1 MKKIKSPVAAI
12 LLAIVVSFISANA
25 QSIDCYETNL
35 PSGADCLDWSVETES
50 SPYYYQGYTCP
61 ITIKYKFREC
71 TYTEGG
77 CTKTIVQLKPISFSW
92 DWDTTICQG
101 LLSYLFPGYYADDF
115 SYMSPWNFEVMKTNL
130 MDQLS
135 YDFFE
140 DFYAGLAPSRKPDYD
155 CSGTPPN
162 CTFPYCK
169 NYEVFYSSPAC
180 QALCHGTFT
189 RNNETRMI
197 VCPLPCDGPNQGCC
211 TQTRYFC
218 MCNGQVYMESESSTS
233 SASCEN
239 STPPYDKCTGSSTP
253 TGYWEER
260 YLDPCEIICPEE

>member
-35 PSGADCLDWSVETES
+35 PSGVIVLIGLLETES

-135 YDFFE
+135 YDF
-140 DFYAGLAPSRKPDYD
+140 SKI
-155 CSGTPPN
+155 
-162 CTFPYCK
+162 
-169 NYEVFYSSPAC
+169 
-180 QALCHGTFT
+180 FT
-189 RNNETRMI
+189 RGLPLQENQIMI
-197 VCPLPCDGPNQGCC
+197 AAERLLIVPFPIVKITKYSIRRLPARHCATARLQ
-211 TQTRYFC
+211 
-218 MCNGQVYMESESSTS
+218 
-233 SASCEN
+233 
-239 STPPYDKCTGSSTP
+239 
-253 TGYWEER
+253 
-260 YLDPCEIICPEE
+260 EITKQE